1 MGRCRIESKMEI
13 TNTID
18 IGNYVVTHD
27 LPSGN
32 TLVGDDLDYI
42 GIEEEHLVELEFE
55 EGTV

>member
-1 MGRCRIESKMEI
+1 MGRYRIASKMEI
-13 TNTID
+13 TNTIN
-18 IGNYVVTHD
+18 IGNFVVIHD

-42 GIEEEHLVELEFE
+42 NIEEEPLVELEFE